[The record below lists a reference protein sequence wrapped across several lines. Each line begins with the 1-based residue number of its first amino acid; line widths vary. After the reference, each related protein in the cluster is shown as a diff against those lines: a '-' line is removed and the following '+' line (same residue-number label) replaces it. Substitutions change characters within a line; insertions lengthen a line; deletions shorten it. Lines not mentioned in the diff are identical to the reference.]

1 MYKTEKEFLENYNPK
16 KFDQLSMTADIL
28 LISISS
34 EEQENYRKTS
44 DKKLS
49 ILLVK
54 RDDFPYKD
62 KWCLPGG
69 FLDPK
74 TETLEDTAK
83 RILKKEVNLEN
94 IYLEQL
100 YTHDDLNRDPRCRVV
115 STSFIALV
123 DKNRL
128 TKDLNKNASWF
139 TMDFIIDNNDE
150 MKIHLD
156 NGIEDFYLNCKKHVN
171 ESSTNTKY
179 TITKDE
185 HIAFDHSLIIFTGI
199 ERVRNKINYTDLVFY
214 MMPKY
219 FTLGELQKVYEAV
232 LNKKLLEPAFRRVIA
247 DKVEKTDIVQKGGG
261 HRPSVLFTYKKGI
274 TH

>member
-1 MYKTEKEFLENYNPK
+1 MYKTEEEFLKNYDPK
-16 KFDQLSMTADIL
+16 QFEQLSMTADIL

-44 DKKLS
+44 EKKLS

-54 RDDFPYKD
+54 RDDFPHKG

-69 FLDPK
+69 FLNPK

-94 IYLEQL
+94 IYMEQL
-100 YTHDDLNRDPRCRVV
+100 YTYDDIKRDPRCRVV
-115 STSFIALV
+115 STSFVALV
-123 DKNRL
+123 DKNKL
-128 TKDLNKNASWF
+128 TGDINPNASWF
-139 TMDFIIDNNDE
+139 NMDFVVDNNNE
-150 MKIHLD
+150 MKIYLD
-156 NGIEDFYLNCKKHVN
+156 NGTEHFILECKKYTT

-179 TITKDE
+179 EVIE
-185 HIAFDHSLIIFTGI
+185 NNHVAFDHPMIIFTGI

-219 FTLGELQKVYEAV
+219 FTLGELQKVYEAF

-261 HRPSVLFTYKKGI
+261 HRPSVMYTYKKSL
-274 TH
+274 